1 LKLIEGELELGI
13 GFQGPGFTAQ
23 IFGAINGEIPIYISF
38 EKTGPEEFEDI
49 PIGIEGEI
57 KGEIGARLEAH
68 YILKAQ
74 STIETKISAKPKI
87 FVNKIKGLHGKI
99 IISWSGIEAKIE
111 CGVGEGGSIS
121 SKEGFSE
128 KKYTIMPDDPE
139 LKCIQFPPEKKFT
152 PTKKELN
159 YNDIYDMVLESLNK
173 EWEIRV
179 FKENEWYKADER
191 IDNSELS
198 KIIANKIFNQKD
210 LKKEYKIIE
219 GLLVEIREELN
230 KLGSRI
236 FRRDWISKSSF
247 DDFCNNKLNEIIN
260 FKSPELQMINQIKEA

>member
-1 LKLIEGELELGI
+1 
-13 GFQGPGFTAQ
+13 
-23 IFGAINGEIPIYISF
+23 
-38 EKTGPEEFEDI
+38 
-49 PIGIEGEI
+49 
-57 KGEIGARLEAH
+57 
-68 YILKAQ
+68 
-74 STIETKISAKPKI
+74 
-87 FVNKIKGLHGKI
+87 VNKIKGLHGKI

-128 KKYTIMPDDPE
+128 KKYTIMPGDPK
-139 LKCIQFPPEKKFT
+139 LKCIQFPPEEKFT
-152 PTKKELN
+152 PTEKELD
-159 YNDIYDMVLESLNK
+159 YNDIYYMVLESLNK
-173 EWEIRV
+173 EWEIRI

-230 KLGSRI
+230 KLGSRK
-236 FRRDWISKSSF
+236 FTRDWISKSSF